1 MIARVR
7 NACAFVMLTGALCAT
22 AGCQHPA
29 GGEILE
35 QAYQL
40 GEQYRWSDAKPLVR
54 AYLLDHPDD
63 AAAHYLWGRCYLH
76 NSTPYLA
83 LAEGEFKTALNLFR
97 RNNDLG
103 ILAAHFNPAQ
113 FEAALH
119 RETARVYMRWVHE
132 AAQQGLPAAFI
143 RTQLKRALDEVRQGR
158 ALDPDSTVL
167 KEMEQTLEEYFAPLP
182 IPRRK
187 PESTAPTHE
196 LTV

>member
-1 MIARVR
+1 MIVRVQT
-7 NACAFVMLTGALCAT
+7 ACACVMLAGALCAT
-22 AGCQHPA
+22 AGCQRPA
-29 GGEILE
+29 GDEILE

-40 GEQYRWSDAKPLVR
+40 GEQYRWPDAKPLVR

-97 RNNDLG
+97 RNNNLG
-103 ILAAHFNPAQ
+103 ILAEHFNPSQ

-119 RETARVYMRWVHE
+119 RETARVYMRWIHE
-132 AAQQGLPAAFI
+132 AEQQGLPAALV
-143 RTQLKRALDEVRQGR
+143 RTRLERALDEVRQGR

-167 KEMEQTLEEYFAPLP
+167 KEMEQTLEGYLAPSP
-182 IPRRK
+182 IPRRM
-187 PESTAPTHE
+187 PETAAPIHE